1 MCCVMKQMRM
11 RRNTIDLRQIGRGIA
26 RSLVLALLSLILLLA
41 LICVLIAFQ
50 GRRDETQ
57 PAGAAV
63 VLGAAQWNGTPSPA
77 LRARLDHALDLY
89 RRGTVSKI
97 ILTGGVGEGDSISEA
112 AAGRDYLVAQGVA
125 TTTLLL
131 EQQGTTT
138 WESMQN
144 AAELARANGVNSVLL
159 VSDAYHMLRS
169 LKMARDLGLNAYAS
183 PIRPVNGVSS
193 LEEARYVLREASAY
207 LAYVFARE

>member
-1 MCCVMKQMRM
+1 MKQMYL
-11 RRNTIDLRQIGRGIA
+11 RRNAPPWRQMGRGFMRA
-26 RSLVLALLSLILLLA
+26 LTLALISVILLVT
-41 LICVLIAFQ
+41 LICVLIVFQ

-63 VLGAAQWNGTPSPA
+63 VLGAAQWNGTPSPV
-77 LRARLDHALDLY
+77 LQARLDHALDLY
-89 RRGTVSKI
+89 RRGTVSRI
-97 ILTGGVGEGDSISEA
+97 ILTVGVGKGDSISEA

-169 LKMARDLGLNAYAS
+169 LKMAHDLGLNAYAS
-183 PIRPVNGVSS
+183 PIRPANRVES
-193 LEEARYVLREASAY
+193 LDEAQHVLREAGAY
-207 LAYVFARE
+207 LVYVFARE

>member
-1 MCCVMKQMRM
+1 MKQMYM
-11 RRNTIDLRQIGRGIA
+11 RQNAPLWRQIGHGLVRG
-26 RSLVLALLSLILLLA
+26 LILTLISVILLVT
-41 LICVLIAFQ
+41 LICVLIVLQ

-63 VLGAAQWNGTPSPA
+63 VLGAAQWNGTPSPV

-89 RRGTVSKI
+89 RRGTVSRI
-97 ILTGGVGEGDSISEA
+97 ILTGGVGAGDNTSEA
-112 AAGRDYLVAQGVA
+112 SASRDYLVQQGVA

-144 AAELARANGVNSVLL
+144 ATALARSNGVNSVLL
-159 VSDAYHMLRS
+159 VSDSYHMLRS
-169 LKMARDLGLNAYAS
+169 LKMAHDLGLNAYAS
-183 PIRPVNGVSS
+183 PIRPANSIES
-193 LEEARYVLREASAY
+193 LDEAQHVLREAGAY
-207 LAYVFARE
+207 LVYVFARE